1 VARREGAIEGHRGS
15 TDRRALR
22 LNSPLV
28 VQWEYASEERQAK
41 RDAAYRALIDGSHAE
56 DVAFEAVAEVRPR
69 TVLDAGCGTGEF
81 AERVRREIGADV
93 RALDLSSR
101 MVELA
106 VARGVDAQPG
116 DLHALPFPDGTF
128 DVAVANW
135 VLHHLES
142 VDLAVQELAR
152 VLRPGGRLVAGAEGR
167 GHLLNVWETLGD
179 PWQPRLAFDDVAGYE
194 VLARR
199 FASVEVRRADSAM
212 VFADAGA
219 LRDYVAVTVSHAY
232 LADRVP
238 ERLEQP
244 FRADVRHVVFVAET
258 AG

>member
-1 VARREGAIEGHRGS
+1 VARREGAIEGHRGAA
-15 TDRRALR
+15 DRRALR

-41 RDAAYRALIDGSHAE
+41 RDAAYRALIDGVHAE
-56 DVAFEAVAEVRPR
+56 DVAFEAVAEARPR

-81 AERVRREIGADV
+81 AERIRRELGAEV
-93 RALDLSSR
+93 YALDLSSR
-101 MVELA
+101 MVELTI
-106 VARGVDAQPG
+106 ARGVDAQPG

-128 DVAVANW
+128 DVVVANW

-142 VDLAVQELAR
+142 VELGVGELAR

-167 GHLLNVWETLGD
+167 GHLLNVWHVLGD
-179 PWQPRLAFDDVAGYE
+179 PWQPRLTFDDVAGHD

-199 FASVEVRRADSAM
+199 FAAVEVRRADSTM
-212 VFADAGA
+212 VFDDADA
-219 LRDYVAVTVSHAY
+219 LRDYVAVTISHAY
-232 LADRVP
+232 LAERVP
-238 ERLEQP
+238 EQLEGP
-244 FRADVRHVVFVAET
+244 LRADVRHVVFVAET